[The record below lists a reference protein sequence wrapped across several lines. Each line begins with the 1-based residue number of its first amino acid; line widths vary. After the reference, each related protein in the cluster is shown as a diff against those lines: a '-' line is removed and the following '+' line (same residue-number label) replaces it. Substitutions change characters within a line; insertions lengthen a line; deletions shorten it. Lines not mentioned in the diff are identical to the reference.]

1 MPKHNNQRGGMS
13 LTNTTKQK
21 QKPNVIETEFG
32 DAFLN
37 DRGYYTLFY
46 TYEPLH
52 RVMYTK
58 YNKKIPQ
65 GYVIHHLDGDKTNN
79 NPSNLIAL
87 TPNDHSRL
95 HKTSS
100 NPATARK
107 ISYNTNTTGYRNVTI
122 QKDARTPQ
130 GFFYCY
136 QYYDDGKKKRCS
148 ALSIPKLEQKVM
160 RLNEQGK
167 HLPWEEF

>member
-1 MPKHNNQRGGMS
+1 MI
-13 LTNTTKQK
+13 NTTKQQ

-37 DRGYYTLFY
+37 EKGYYSLFY

-52 RVMYTK
+52 RVVYRK
-58 YNKKIPQ
+58 YNGNIPQ

-79 NPSNLIAL
+79 SPSNLIAL

-100 NPATARK
+100 NPETSRK
-107 ISYNTNTTGYRNVTI
+107 ISYNTNTTGYRNVTM
-122 QKDARTPQ
+122 QKDKRTPQ

-136 QYYDDGKKKRCS
+136 QYYNNGKKKRCS
-148 ALSIPKLEQKVM
+148 ALSISKLEQKVM
-160 RLNEQGK
+160 RLNEQGM
-167 HLPWEEF
+167 HLPWEEFE

>member
-1 MPKHNNQRGGMS
+1 MNSTNQ
-13 LTNTTKQK
+13 Q
-21 QKPNVIETEFG
+21 QKPNVIETESR

-37 DRGYYTLFY
+37 EKGYYTLFH

-52 RVMYTK
+52 RVVYTK
-58 YNKKIPQ
+58 YNNKIPQ
-65 GYVIHHLDGDKTNN
+65 GYVIHHLDGDKTNYS
-79 NPSNLIAL
+79 PSNLIAL

-100 NPATARK
+100 NPDIARK

-122 QKDARTPQ
+122 QKDQRTKR

-136 QYYDDGKKKRCS
+136 QYYDNGKKKRCS
-148 ALSIPKLEQKVM
+148 ASSIPKLEQKVM

-167 HLPWEEF
+167 HLPWERF